1 MGAAGSDVAINSA
14 SIALMNDDLGR
25 IPFLVDVS
33 RKTRRVID
41 ENLAFGVLFIVLGIS
56 LSKFVPPEIAA
67 FLHFASSL
75 VVVFNSAGSSARG
88 RTSGPQVRRIAGA
101 VPQTRRSAMGARP
114 DEPQTA

>member
-1 MGAAGSDVAINSA
+1 VAINSA

-25 IPFLVDVS
+25 IPFLVEVS

-56 LSKFVPPEIAA
+56 LSKFVPPAVAA

-75 VVVFNSAGSSARG
+75 VVVFNSARLFRQGEELDTAPSAVHREGQESPKREERAVGARG
-88 RTSGPQVRRIAGA
+88 GT
-101 VPQTRRSAMGARP
+101 
-114 DEPQTA
+114 EPQTA